1 MPTRPPHRAP
11 AADADPDNPDLPLR
25 SVPYNRLQPVHAAA
39 NITRMPAFAAFD
51 GTELAYRVHGDGAP
65 LICLPGGPMR
75 ASAYL
80 GDLGGLSARRRLI
93 LLDLRGTGGS
103 AIPADPS
110 SYRCDRLA
118 DDVLALQDH
127 LGLAGADVLGHS
139 AGANIALQY
148 ALGHPDRVSRLLL
161 ITPSG
166 RAVGLEPDA
175 AMRREIVELRRAEP
189 WYADAAAA
197 YERITSGRE
206 TEADWAAMAPFFYGR
221 WDAAAQALDA
231 AEREQTN
238 EDAAAAFGAE
248 GAFDPAAARAGAA
261 VLGSPVLVVG
271 GDVDLQRPPA
281 VTAEFAALFGHASLV
296 VQPGAGHFPWLDD
309 PDRFA
314 AAVTEFLSA
323 AVPPETDGH
332 AR

>member
-1 MPTRPPHRAP
+1 MPVF
-11 AADADPDNPDLPLR
+11 D
-25 SVPYNRLQPVHAAA
+25 
-39 NITRMPAFAAFD
+39 AFD
-51 GTELAYRVHGDGAP
+51 GTELAYHVDGAGEP

-75 ASAYL
+75 ASACL
-80 GDLGGLSARRRLI
+80 GDLGGLSGHRRLI
-93 LLDLRGTGGS
+93 LLDLRGTGDS
-103 AIPADPS
+103 AVPADRS
-110 SYRCDRLA
+110 SYRCDRLV

-127 LGLAGADVLGHS
+127 LGLASADVLGHS
-139 AGANIALQY
+139 AGANIAVQY
-148 ALGHPDRVSRLLL
+148 ALAHPRRVSRLVLV
-161 ITPSG
+161 TPSG

-175 AMRREIVELRRAEP
+175 ELRREIVNLRQGEP
-189 WYADAAAA
+189 WFADAAAA
-197 YERITSGRE
+197 FERIAAGGGA
-206 TEADWAAMAPFFYGR
+206 EADWAAMAPFFYGR
-221 WDAAAQALDA
+221 WDAAAQAHDA
-231 AEREQTN
+231 DQEHTN

-261 VLGSPVLVVG
+261 ALALPVLVIG
-271 GDVDLQRPPA
+271 GDLDLQRPPA

-314 AAVTEFLSA
+314 AAVTEFLNA

>member
-1 MPTRPPHRAP
+1 
-11 AADADPDNPDLPLR
+11 
-25 SVPYNRLQPVHAAA
+25 VPQAAA
-39 NITRMPAFAAFD
+39 NITRMPAFHAFD
-51 GTELAYRVHGDGAP
+51 GTELAYHVHGDGDGDP

-80 GDLGGLSARRRLI
+80 GDLGGLSGRRRLI
-93 LLDLRGTGGS
+93 LLDLRGSGGS

-110 SYRCDRLA
+110 SYRCDRLT

-127 LGLAGADVLGHS
+127 LGLASADVLGHS

-148 ALGHPDRVSRLLL
+148 ALRHPHRVGRLLL

-189 WYADAAAA
+189 WFADAAAA
-197 YERITSGRE
+197 YDRITSGRE
-206 TEADWAAMAPFFYGR
+206 TEPDWAAMAPFFYGR
-221 WDAAAQALDA
+221 WDAAAETHDA
-231 AEREQTN
+231 AQQEQTN

-261 VLGSPVLVVG
+261 ALGSPVLVVG
-271 GDVDLQRPPA
+271 GGFDLQRPPA
-281 VTAEFAALFGHASLV
+281 VTAEFAALFGKVSLV
-296 VQPGAGHFPWLDD
+296 VEPGVGHFPWLDD
-309 PDRFA
+309 PDRFVA
-314 AAVTEFLSA
+314 VVTEFLSA